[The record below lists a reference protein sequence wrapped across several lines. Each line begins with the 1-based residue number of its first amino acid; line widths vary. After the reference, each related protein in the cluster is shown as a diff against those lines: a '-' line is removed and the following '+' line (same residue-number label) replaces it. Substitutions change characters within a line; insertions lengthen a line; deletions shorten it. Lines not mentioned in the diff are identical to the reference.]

1 LDWQFW
7 CRSRNISYCEIHVDI
22 VMSNQEEIAAIRAEI
37 KKKERQLYRAN
48 KEMNAWS
55 KSDARSYSNANM
67 SKLFV
72 ETQRKKIS
80 ELQAQLLKL
89 EK

>member
-1 LDWQFW
+1 M
-7 CRSRNISYCEIHVDI
+7 HVDI
-22 VMSNQEEIAAIRAEI
+22 VLANQQEITAIRAEI

-55 KSDARSYSNANM
+55 KSGARSYSNANM

-72 ETQRKKIS
+72 ETQRKGIS

>member
-1 LDWQFW
+1 
-7 CRSRNISYCEIHVDI
+7 
-22 VMSNQEEIAAIRAEI
+22 MSNQEEIATIRAEI
-37 KKKERQLYRAN
+37 KKKERHLYRAH

-55 KSDARSYSNANM
+55 KSRARSYSNANL

-72 ETQRKKIS
+72 ESQRKEIS

>member
-1 LDWQFW
+1 
-7 CRSRNISYCEIHVDI
+7 
-22 VMSNQEEIAAIRAEI
+22 MSNQEEIAAIRAEI

-55 KSDARSYSNANM
+55 KSGARSYSNAKM
-67 SKLFV
+67 SKPFV
-72 ETQRKKIS
+72 ETQRKEIS

>member
-1 LDWQFW
+1 
-7 CRSRNISYCEIHVDI
+7 
-22 VMSNQEEIAAIRAEI
+22 MSNQEEIAAIRAEI

-48 KEMNAWS
+48 KDMNAWS
-55 KSDARSYSNANM
+55 KSHARSYSNANM

-72 ETQRKKIS
+72 ETQRKGIS

-89 EK
+89 EKQE

>member
-1 LDWQFW
+1 
-7 CRSRNISYCEIHVDI
+7 
-22 VMSNQEEIAAIRAEI
+22 MSNQEEIVAIRAEI

-55 KSDARSYSNANM
+55 KSGARSYANANM

-72 ETQRKKIS
+72 ETQRKEIS

-89 EK
+89 GK

>member
-1 LDWQFW
+1 
-7 CRSRNISYCEIHVDI
+7 
-22 VMSNQEEIAAIRAEI
+22 MSNQEKIAALRAEI

-55 KSDARSYSNANM
+55 KSRVRSHSNTNM

-72 ETQRKKIS
+72 ESQRKEIS
-80 ELQAQLLKL
+80 DLRAQLLIL
-89 EK
+89 EKEE

>member
-1 LDWQFW
+1 
-7 CRSRNISYCEIHVDI
+7 
-22 VMSNQEEIAAIRAEI
+22 MSNQEEIAAIRSEI

-72 ETQRKKIS
+72 ETQRKEIS

>member
-1 LDWQFW
+1 M
-7 CRSRNISYCEIHVDI
+7 HVDI

-48 KEMNAWS
+48 KEINAWS
-55 KSDARSYSNANM
+55 KSRERSHHSNANL
-67 SKLFV
+67 SKLV
-72 ETQRKKIS
+72 IESQRKEIS
-80 ELQAQLLKL
+80 GLQAQLLKL

>member
-1 LDWQFW
+1 
-7 CRSRNISYCEIHVDI
+7 
-22 VMSNQEEIAAIRAEI
+22 MSNQEEIAAIRAEI

-55 KSDARSYSNANM
+55 KSRARSYSNANM

-72 ETQRKKIS
+72 ETQQKGIS

>member
-1 LDWQFW
+1 
-7 CRSRNISYCEIHVDI
+7 
-22 VMSNQEEIAAIRAEI
+22 MSNQEEIAAIRAEI

-55 KSDARSYSNANM
+55 KSGARSYSNANM

-72 ETQRKKIS
+72 ETQQKEIS

-89 EK
+89 GK